1 LTITIRRY
9 HWRDRR
15 SRDEMHSRYIET
27 KLERQ
32 EPKFRLNPQ
41 SLFLLW
47 AAELPGDYIED
58 V

>member
-1 LTITIRRY
+1 
-9 HWRDRR
+9 
-15 SRDEMHSRYIET
+15 MHSRYIET